1 MISVELKKLAISN
14 INGFGY
20 CCIVNGTGKN
30 EAIKLLKDTNLTEKS
45 GT

>member
-14 INGFGY
+14 INGY